1 MNCLKHENREAIA
14 MCVKCDKLI
23 CEECAVKINNKYYC
37 KECISEMY
45 SNKENEIYNKNEVID
60 DFQHLNDNDESNLFL
75 NTNVDFQSNIN
86 KNVSNKSFIRY
97 KGIGSILGVI
107 AIVILIPRVISA
119 FNEFGNCFENMY
131 LSFRYDSGVRAFLFL
146 INSILILA
154 QPLILIALSALLF
167 SDFIKFKKTIRIIT
181 PIIIVSVFILLIFI
195 IGSIA
200 IRFIDFIPFID
211 LIYYIIPVILI
222 IIGNCINEK

>member
-1 MNCLKHENREAIA
+1 MFRWSAYHNQNA
-14 MCVKCDKLI
+14 LI
-23 CEECAVKINNKYYC
+23 FHHWNIHRHHSHRKYRKAAY
-37 KECISEMY
+37 
-45 SNKENEIYNKNEVID
+45 
-60 DFQHLNDNDESNLFL
+60 DNDESNLFL

-167 SDFIKFKKTIRIIT
+167 SDFIKFKKTIRIIA
-181 PIIIVSVFILLIFI
+181 PIIIVSVFTLLIFI